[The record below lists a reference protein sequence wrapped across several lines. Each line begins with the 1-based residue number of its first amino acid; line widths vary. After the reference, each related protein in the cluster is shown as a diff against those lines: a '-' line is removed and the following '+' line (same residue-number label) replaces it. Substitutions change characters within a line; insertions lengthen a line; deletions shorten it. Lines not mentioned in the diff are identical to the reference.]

1 MEVVFLSQGVDIVPK
16 HIISAEIDLGVV
28 VFSDTKDA
36 TILALDKSK
45 RDKLAVLVK
54 TFLEETDLDDAV
66 AYAQEFPE
74 WHKSLAMV
82 EVETDGA

>member
-54 TFLEETDLDDAV
+54 TFLEETDLDPV

-74 WHKSLAMV
+74 WYKSLAMV